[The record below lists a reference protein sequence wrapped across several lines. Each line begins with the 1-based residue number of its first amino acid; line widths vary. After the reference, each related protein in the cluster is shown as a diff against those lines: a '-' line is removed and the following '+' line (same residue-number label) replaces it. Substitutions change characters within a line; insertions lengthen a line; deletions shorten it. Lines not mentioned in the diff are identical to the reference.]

1 MTIIA
6 NIGGEQFALTSLDD
20 ANTLLQILE
29 RAKPVDDGYVT
40 KDYDRVYFELDKD
53 SRRRE
58 VEIKVV
64 RGELL
69 TQAQFEA
76 KRAENGVT
84 A

>member
-1 MTIIA
+1 MIIA
-6 NIGGEQFALTSLDD
+6 KIGGEQYALETLGD
-20 ANTLLQILE
+20 ANVLLEILS

-40 KDYDRVYFELDKD
+40 KDYDRVYFELDKN

-69 TQAQFEA
+69 TPAQFEA